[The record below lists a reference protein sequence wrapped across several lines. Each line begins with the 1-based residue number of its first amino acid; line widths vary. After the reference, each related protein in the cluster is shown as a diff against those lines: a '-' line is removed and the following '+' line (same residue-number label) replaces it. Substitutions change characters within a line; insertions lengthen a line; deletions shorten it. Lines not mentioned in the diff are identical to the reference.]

1 MPRAELATPAR
12 SVKGPNAWLIA
23 TPKPT
28 EKPAQ
33 IMPNPGMVMGWLAA
47 RLNTTPAIRNNVCEV
62 SIRVR
67 GLNSVRANGVENDT
81 AMLTIAISAIAIE

>member
-1 MPRAELATPAR
+1 
-12 SVKGPNAWLIA
+12 
-23 TPKPT
+23 
-28 EKPAQ
+28 
-33 IMPNPGMVMGWLAA
+33 MVMGWLAA